1 MKFGI
6 DIDGTIKDTH
16 KAAVDVYNEA
26 FGKQIH
32 IDDVPDFYL
41 DKPYGF
47 TPQEGRKM
55 WRKLEEKIYSLGLPL
70 PHASEVLNHLV
81 NVGHEIY
88 FITARPG
95 MDNIRRVTKAWLK
108 KHNFPYNGN
117 NLLMNSQNKAK
128 VAKKVGIDLFF
139 EDAEEHLNRLVA
151 GNIPTI
157 IVDAVYN
164 RNYPHKLHRITDWR
178 EVYEIVEKYEKATNA

>member
-1 MKFGI
+1 MKLGI

-16 KAAVDVYNEA
+16 KAAVEVYNQEL
-26 FGKQIH
+26 GKNVH

-41 DKPYGF
+41 DKPYGL

-55 WRKLEEKIYSLGLPL
+55 WRKLEEKIYTLGLPL
-70 PHASEVLNHLV
+70 PHASEVLTQLV
-81 NVGHEIY
+81 RDGHEVY

-139 EDAEEHLNRLVA
+139 EDADEHLSKLIAENV
-151 GNIPTI
+151 PTI

-164 RNYPHKLHRITDWR
+164 RHLFPNHPRITDWR
-178 EVYEIVEKYEKATNA
+178 EVHTIVEEYERQTSE